1 MNAIVSI
8 NVGLPRDV
16 KWRGKTVRTA
26 IWKQPVNGR
35 VLVTRLN
42 LIGDGQADLSGH
54 GGEQR
59 AVMVYQTASYRYWEK
74 YLRRSDFVYGNFGEN
89 LTVEGLADDEV
100 CIGDRFRIGSAI
112 FEVSQPRVT
121 CYKVGL
127 RLDHPEMPALLVSH
141 HRPGFYFRVIQEGE
155 VGAGDRIEKVA
166 DGPERMTVAEI
177 DALLY
182 SAHHPVEALR
192 RAMRIPALSPGW
204 QGSLR
209 ALLDA
214 AEKGEDLGNAGL
226 SPTPTGPLFWRGF
239 RPLKVVTSSE
249 ESVDVRSF
257 ELAAPDGSR
266 LPVPLPG
273 QHIVVRVRP
282 NVDSPPVARNYSLYG
297 ATTAGTYAIAVKNEG
312 GPGSGFLHQ
321 HIRAGD
327 LLEVSAPRG
336 SFTLAPGTG
345 PIVLMS
351 AGIGITPLLA
361 MLHAAASDGGL
372 SREVWWFHSARDSAH
387 HPFVGQVRI
396 LMKALKQG
404 HLCNVYSRPSAS
416 DRPGINYDVQGH
428 VTVPLLQQM
437 GVPPAA
443 DFYLCGPT
451 GFLADLV
458 EGLKAWQVDA
468 SRIHTEIFGASGSL
482 APGVVGSTSQAPHLP
497 PGPQG
502 TGPNVTF
509 LRSGIVLRW
518 DARFPSLLELAE
530 ACSVPVRWSCRS
542 GVCHNCESGLI
553 DGRLHYSPEPLDP
566 PPQGVAL
573 ICCSTPMTD
582 VALDL

>member
-42 LIGDGQADLSGH
+42 LIRDAQADLSGH

-121 CYKVGL
+121 CYKVEL

-141 HRPGFYFRVIQEGE
+141 HRPGFYFRVILEGE

-166 DGPERMTVAEI
+166 DGPEQMTVAEI

-192 RAMRIPALSPGW
+192 RAVRIPALSPGW

-226 SPTPTGPLFWRGF
+226 SPTPTVPLFWRGF

-282 NVDSPPVARNYSLYG
+282 NLDSPSVARNYSLCG

-312 GPGSGFLHQ
+312 GPRSGFLHQ
-321 HIRAGD
+321 HVRAGD

-361 MLHAAASDGGL
+361 MLHAAANDDGL

-387 HPFVGQVRI
+387 HPFVGQVRT

-404 HLCNVYSRPSAS
+404 HLCNVYSRPGAG
-416 DRPGINYDVQGH
+416 DRPGINYDVQDH

-468 SRIHTEIFGASGSL
+468 SRIHTEVFGASGSL

-502 TGPNVTF
+502 TGSNVTF
-509 LRSGIVLRW
+509 LRSGIALRW

-566 PPQGVAL
+566 PPQGIAL